1 MGFTYGIDNGAGDV
15 VANVAPT
22 PEANESQPASR
33 AANVIGSP
41 EAQSPIQPPKAVRS
55 TEAQS
60 PIQAPSAVVSASPQ
74 LTQQERA
81 KAEALADR
89 ALQGDL
95 EALKTFEAEVPNARH
110 YLIEVFGNLAR
121 DTRRQIIE
129 SYLSPEDAVRKRSIN
144 LAADELR
151 STLGNDTGDPLE
163 RLLIERIACN
173 WIEVHLVE
181 QLTNQLR
188 ADGQAS
194 LDQVEY
200 YQKFLD
206 RTQRRFLSACKTL
219 AQVRKLMGVDAQ
231 SRNPTERKAK
241 QPQERARKAK
251 RPRHQA
257 GKATQPH
264 HQANNAGAE
273 QLVLEIGAKVR

>member
-1 MGFTYGIDNGAGDV
+1 MAEKDHMTETNII
-15 VANVAPT
+15 
-22 PEANESQPASR
+22 PAST
-33 AANVIGSP
+33 
-41 EAQSPIQPPKAVRS
+41 PPL
-55 TEAQS
+55 
-60 PIQAPSAVVSASPQ
+60 
-74 LTQQERA
+74 LTAEERA
-81 KAEALADR
+81 QAEALADR
-89 ALQGDL
+89 ALSGDL
-95 EALKTFEAEVPNARH
+95 EALKTFEAEIPQARH

-121 DTRRQIIE
+121 DTRCQIIE
-129 SYLSPEDAVRKRSIN
+129 SYLSPEDAVRKRGIN

-151 STLGNDTGDPLE
+151 STLGNETGDPLE

-206 RTQRRFLSACKTL
+206 RTQRRFLNACKTL

-231 SRNPTERKAK
+231 SRNTTDRKAK
-241 QPQERARKAK
+241 RPQERARKAK

-257 GKATQPH
+257 GKAKQPH
-264 HQANNAGAE
+264 HQANNSGAE
-273 QLVLEIGAKVR
+273 QLVLEIGAKGR

>member
-1 MGFTYGIDNGAGDV
+1 M
-15 VANVAPT
+15 ANAAST
-22 PEANESQPASR
+22 SEAN
-33 AANVIGSP
+33 
-41 EAQSPIQPPKAVRS
+41 EAQSPPVVPSAVVS
-55 TEAQS
+55 AEAQS
-60 PIQAPSAVVSASPQ
+60 PTQAPSAVLPASPQ

-95 EALKTFEAEVPNARH
+95 DALKTFEAEVPNARI

-129 SYLSPEDAVRKRSIN
+129 SYLSAKDAVRKRGIN

-206 RTQRRFLSACKTL
+206 RTQRRFLNACKTL
-219 AQVRKLMGVDAQ
+219 AQVRKLMGVDTQ
-231 SRNPTERKAK
+231 SCNPTDGKA
-241 QPQERARKAK
+241 R
-251 RPRHQA
+251 RHQD
-257 GKATQPH
+257 
-264 HQANNAGAE
+264 QANDAGAE
-273 QLVLEIGAKVR
+273 QLVLEIGAKGR

>member
-15 VANVAPT
+15 VANVAST
-22 PEANESQPASR
+22 PEANEAQPPPVVPSAVVS
-33 AANVIGSP
+33 A

-60 PIQAPSAVVSASPQ
+60 PIQAPSAVTSASPQ

-95 EALKTFEAEVPNARH
+95 EALKTFEAEVPNART

-129 SYLSPEDAVRKRSIN
+129 SYLSPEDAVRKRGIN

-151 STLGNDTGDPLE
+151 STLGNETGDPLE

-206 RTQRRFLSACKTL
+206 RTQRRFLNACKTL
-219 AQVRKLMGVDAQ
+219 AQVKKLMRVDAQ
-231 SRNPTERKAK
+231 SRNPTD
-241 QPQERARKAK
+241 RKAK
-251 RPRHQA
+251 RPQER
-257 GKATQPH
+257 
-264 HQANNAGAE
+264 ANDTGVE
-273 QLVLEIGAKVR
+273 QLVLLECSGE

>member
-1 MGFTYGIDNGAGDV
+1 MAEKDHMTETNII
-15 VANVAPT
+15 
-22 PEANESQPASR
+22 PAST
-33 AANVIGSP
+33 
-41 EAQSPIQPPKAVRS
+41 PPR
-55 TEAQS
+55 
-60 PIQAPSAVVSASPQ
+60 
-74 LTQQERA
+74 LTAEERA
-81 KAEALADR
+81 QAEALADR
-89 ALQGDL
+89 ALNGDL
-95 EALKTFEAEVPNARH
+95 EALNTFEAEIPQARH

-129 SYLSPEDAVRKRSIN
+129 SYLSPEDAVRKRGIN

-151 STLGNDTGDPLE
+151 STLGNETGDPLE

-219 AQVRKLMGVDAQ
+219 AQVRKLMGVDTQ
-231 SRNPTERKAK
+231 SRNPTADT
-241 QPQERARKAK
+241 AK
-251 RPRHQA
+251 RTHHQA
-257 GKATQPH
+257 GKATQPR
-264 HQANNAGAE
+264 HQANEAGVE
-273 QLVLEIGAKVR
+273 QLVLEVEAKSR

>member
-1 MGFTYGIDNGAGDV
+1 M
-15 VANVAPT
+15 ANVAST
-22 PEANESQPASR
+22 PEANEAQPPPVVPSAVVSAEAQPTSQPTTAGVSSELQPASG
-33 AANVIGSP
+33 APNVVGSP
-41 EAQSPIQPPKAVRS
+41 EAQSPIQPPNAVVS
-55 TEAQS
+55 AEAQT
-60 PIQAPSAVVSASPQ
+60 PIQPPNVVVSASPQ

-129 SYLSPEDAVRKRSIN
+129 SYLSPEDAVRKRGIN

-151 STLGNDTGDPLE
+151 ATLGNDTGDPLE

-206 RTQRRFLSACKTL
+206 RTQRRFLNACKTL
-219 AQVRKLMGVDAQ
+219 AQVRKLMGVDTK
-231 SRNPTERKAK
+231 SRTPT
-241 QPQERARKAK
+241 
-251 RPRHQA
+251 A
-257 GKATQPH
+257 GKATRPRH
-264 HQANNAGAE
+264 PANYAGVE
-273 QLVLEIGAKVR
+273 QLVLEVEAKGK

>member
-1 MGFTYGIDNGAGDV
+1 MDTNF
-15 VANVAPT
+15 VA
-22 PEANESQPASR
+22 AS
-33 AANVIGSP
+33 GG
-41 EAQSPIQPPKAVRS
+41 
-55 TEAQS
+55 
-60 PIQAPSAVVSASPQ
+60 VSALADAFPLPQ
-74 LTQQERA
+74 QTPDALTGQQRA
-81 KAEALADR
+81 QAEVLADR
-89 ALQGDL
+89 ALNGDL
-95 EALKTFEAEVPNARH
+95 EALKTFEAEIPQARH

-129 SYLSPEDAVRKRSIN
+129 SYLSPEDAVRKRGIN

-219 AQVRKLMGVDAQ
+219 AQVRKLMGVDTQ
-231 SRNPTERKAK
+231 SRNPTAGT
-241 QPQERARKAK
+241 AK
-251 RPRHQA
+251 RPQHQA
-257 GKATQPH
+257 REATRP
-264 HQANNAGAE
+264 QANDAGVE
-273 QLVLEIGAKVR
+273 QLVLEVEAKSR

>member
-1 MGFTYGIDNGAGDV
+1 MDTNF
-15 VANVAPT
+15 VA
-22 PEANESQPASR
+22 AS
-33 AANVIGSP
+33 GG
-41 EAQSPIQPPKAVRS
+41 
-55 TEAQS
+55 
-60 PIQAPSAVVSASPQ
+60 VSALADAFPLPQ
-74 LTQQERA
+74 QTPDALTGQQRA
-81 KAEALADR
+81 QAEVLADR
-89 ALQGDL
+89 ALNGDL
-95 EALKTFEAEVPNARH
+95 EALKTFEAEIPQARH

-129 SYLSPEDAVRKRSIN
+129 SYLSPEDAVRKRGIN

-206 RTQRRFLSACKTL
+206 RTQRRFLNACKTL
-219 AQVRKLMGVDAQ
+219 AQVRKLMGVDTQ
-231 SRNPTERKAK
+231 SGNPTA
-241 QPQERARKAK
+241 ARAK
-251 RPRHQA
+251 RPQQRA
-257 GKATQPH
+257 REATRP
-264 HQANNAGAE
+264 QANDPGVE
-273 QLVLEIGAKVR
+273 QLVLEVEAKSR

>member
-1 MGFTYGIDNGAGDV
+1 M
-15 VANVAPT
+15 
-22 PEANESQPASR
+22 
-33 AANVIGSP
+33 
-41 EAQSPIQPPKAVRS
+41 
-55 TEAQS
+55 
-60 PIQAPSAVVSASPQ
+60 
-74 LTQQERA
+74 
-81 KAEALADR
+81 ADR
-89 ALQGDL
+89 ALSGDL
-95 EALKTFEAEVPNARH
+95 EVLNTFEAEIPQARH
-110 YLIEVFGNLAR
+110 YLVEVFGNLAR

-129 SYLSPEDAVRKRSIN
+129 SYLSPEDAVRKRGIN

-219 AQVRKLMGVDAQ
+219 AQVRKLMGVDTQ
-231 SRNPTERKAK
+231 SRNPTAGKAT
-241 QPQERARKAK
+241 

-257 GKATQPH
+257 
-264 HQANNAGAE
+264 NDAGVE
-273 QLVLEIGAKVR
+273 QLVLEVEAKSR

>member
-1 MGFTYGIDNGAGDV
+1 M
-15 VANVAPT
+15 
-22 PEANESQPASR
+22 
-33 AANVIGSP
+33 
-41 EAQSPIQPPKAVRS
+41 
-55 TEAQS
+55 
-60 PIQAPSAVVSASPQ
+60 
-74 LTQQERA
+74 
-81 KAEALADR
+81 ALADR

-95 EALKTFEAEVPNARH
+95 EALKTFEAEVPNART

-129 SYLSPEDAVRKRSIN
+129 SYLSPEDAVRKRGIN

-173 WIEVHLVE
+173 WIEVDLVE

-200 YQKFLD
+200 YQRFLD

-219 AQVRKLMGVDAQ
+219 AQVRKLMGV
-231 SRNPTERKAK
+231 
-241 QPQERARKAK
+241 
-251 RPRHQA
+251 
-257 GKATQPH
+257 
-264 HQANNAGAE
+264 
-273 QLVLEIGAKVR
+273 VLTALICSI

>member
-1 MGFTYGIDNGAGDV
+1 VGFTYGIDNGAGDV
-15 VANVAPT
+15 VANVASP
-22 PEANESQPASR
+22 PEANESQPASVVPS
-33 AANVIGSP
+33 AVVSA
-41 EAQSPIQPPKAVRS
+41 EAQPTSQPTTAGVSSELQPASGAPNVAGS
-55 TEAQS
+55 AEAQS

-129 SYLSPEDAVRKRSIN
+129 SYLSPEDAVRKRGIN

-151 STLGNDTGDPLE
+151 STLGNETGDPLE

-206 RTQRRFLSACKTL
+206 RTQRRFL
-219 AQVRKLMGVDAQ
+219 
-231 SRNPTERKAK
+231 
-241 QPQERARKAK
+241 
-251 RPRHQA
+251 
-257 GKATQPH
+257 
-264 HQANNAGAE
+264 NA
-273 QLVLEIGAKVR
+273 

>member
-15 VANVAPT
+15 VANVAST
-22 PEANESQPASR
+22 PEANESQPP
-33 AANVIGSP
+33 P
-41 EAQSPIQPPKAVRS
+41 ELPSAVVS
-55 TEAQS
+55 AEAQS
-60 PIQAPSAVVSASPQ
+60 PIQASSAVTSASPQ

-95 EALKTFEAEVPNARH
+95 EALKTFEAEVPNART

-129 SYLSPEDAVRKRSIN
+129 SYLSPEDAVRKRGIN

-151 STLGNDTGDPLE
+151 STLGNETGDPLE

-206 RTQRRFLSACKTL
+206 RTQRRFLNACKTL
-219 AQVRKLMGVDAQ
+219 AQVRKLMGIDAQ
-231 SRNPTERKAK
+231 SRNTTDRKAK
-241 QPQERARKAK
+241 RTQHQAGGTT

-257 GKATQPH
+257 GKAKQPH
-264 HQANNAGAE
+264 HQANNSGAE
-273 QLVLEIGAKVR
+273 QLVLEIGAKGR